1 MQNIFSCLKQNKT
14 PTVLGLLRYLNQ
26 RYKNYFPKSDIE
38 EFEKKTWSQWNG
50 LINHMAVKDV
60 T

>member
-38 EFEKKTWSQWNG
+38 EFEKKHGLNG
-50 LINHMAVKDV
+50 MVLLIIWQ
-60 T
+60 